1 MAGKGS
7 RRGGD
12 VQLSKT
18 ARASVGDKGSAAT
31 VEWSKHACSSCSD
44 PIRVKDMVVVRELNA
59 GRDLIAHYHTTC
71 AGLPAA
77 R

>member
-7 RRGGD
+7 RRGD

-31 VEWSKHACSSCSD
+31 AEWSKFHCNACST
-44 PIRVKDMVVVRELNA
+44 PIRVKEMVVIREVSTRGNTVN
-59 GRDLIAHYHTTC
+59 HYHTAC
-71 AGLPAA
+71 AGLPGA
-77 R
+77 